1 MLSQDVYY
9 FSTIKK
15 YIILFGSIFNNIV
28 INRTV
33 ANNQLSQMINV
44 PIVYAGKEKMLT
56 RAISDPSIQRQDA
69 IILPRM
75 SFEIKNLTYDSSR
88 KQQSMN
94 RYAYNLSNTSVQFNY
109 TPVPYN
115 LHMAL
120 YLYVKNEED
129 GTKILEQILPFFTPD
144 FTVKANMMDEMPS
157 FDVPIILD
165 GVVREDNNSE
175 DFKQRRILIWTLAFT
190 IKGMFYGPVRTSPVI
205 NFSNVSIFTG
215 SGPTQNNMLYFFGL
229 EDQESGFPSDPD
241 NPFYEF
247 EEINSDIEGSEGEL
261 YQELEQNSSNTSNTY
276 ILKEISGNIT
286 ITTTSQIISNGDSDS
301 ILTNASFSNT

>member
-165 GVVREDNNSE
+165 GVMRDDNNSE
-175 DFKQRRILIWTLAFT
+175 DFKQRRILIWTLAYT

-205 NFSNVSIFTG
+205 NFSNVSISTG
-215 SGPTQNNMLYFFGL
+215 SGPTQNNMLYYFGL
-229 EDQESGFPSDPD
+229 DDQESGFPLSPD

-247 EEINSDIEGSEGEL
+247 EETNTEIEGEL
-261 YQELEQNSSNTSNTY
+261 GEEYEEVENP
-276 ILKEISGNIT
+276 
-286 ITTTSQIISNGDSDS
+286 
-301 ILTNASFSNT
+301 